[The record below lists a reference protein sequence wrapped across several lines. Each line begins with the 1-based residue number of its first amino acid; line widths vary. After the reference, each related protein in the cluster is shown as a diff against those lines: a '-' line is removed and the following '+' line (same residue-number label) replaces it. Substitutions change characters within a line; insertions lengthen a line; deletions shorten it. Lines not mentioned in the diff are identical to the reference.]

1 MRLHLFGDRRSRL
14 RLVRAMSG
22 GGVTLSKL
30 RRSSAA
36 QKRCNVA
43 LAALDG
49 VFEGSFAIPATQ
61 RVSLG
66 TAAARA
72 RRYLALAAT
81 SALLSTRK
89 RVTSSSPL
97 AEEFMSAVLPLKTEI
112 RKIELNCSGV
122 LDLKGSV
129 VGV

>member
-1 MRLHLFGDRRSRL
+1 MA
-14 RLVRAMSG
+14 V
-22 GGVTLSKL
+22 
-30 RRSSAA
+30 
-36 QKRCNVA
+36 
-43 LAALDG
+43 LDG

-89 RVTSSSPL
+89 RVTSRC
-97 AEEFMSAVLPLKTEI
+97 ARQEEYMSGVLFLTTEI
-112 RKIELNCSGV
+112 RKIGPKYSDAG
-122 LDLKGSV
+122 DLKNSV